1 MKNEKNPVLELFH
14 WIKLLDKTI
23 FGEGSLEVRVIEGSL
38 KEEVIKKKVEQGISC
53 GLIYLEEKFYWISSE
68 NLEKTIAFELKR
80 RRCPSAGKEWE
91 ELPPFTEESI
101 IVGIA
106 AHEVRHRVQKEFQIE
121 MIKPEDAEN
130 TSDPELKA
138 LIRFLA
144 KVFEKYPPDLPSPKL
159 VEEEFDATVIE
170 WMIAK
175 LWHEGERDILKLA
188 TIVKEDWEKI
198 KERNF
203 SLFLF
208 ISSFLLFFLIACEPF
223 QAIILFSPFLHPS
236 NPVCMLP
243 HVLLVADNRR
253 NQAQL

>member
-1 MKNEKNPVLELFH
+1 LRVNLPRRKV
-14 WIKLLDKTI
+14 LLDLQRK
-23 FGEGSLEVRVIEGSL
+23 SR
-38 KEEVIKKKVEQGISC
+38 K
-53 GLIYLEEKFYWISSE
+53 
-68 NLEKTIAFELKR
+68 KTIAFELKR

-198 KERNF
+198 KKERNL
-203 SLFLF
+203 SFLF

-223 QAIILFSPFLHPS
+223 QQLFFFLLFCIPPTLSVCFLMSFWWLITGGTKLSYSVENTISFYCLCMPFIVAITLPICLFIFISHS
-236 NPVCMLP
+236 Y
-243 HVLLVADNRR
+243 HHLLKM
-253 NQAQL
+253 